1 MKGTKKELKI
11 TKKNLAIKDQE
22 LSDLKIDFLEVN
34 QLCQSYQEELEK
46 RGDIEQIKKRLENEK
61 RARKQLVKE
70 KVEARI

>member
-1 MKGTKKELKI
+1 LKGTKKELKI